1 MTKKTGVVIAC
12 DWFDPAFRAGGP
24 VRSLVNLVDLLHSD
38 YNFRIICGNQDY
50 GSEEPLVIDTG
61 V

>member
-1 MTKKTGVVIAC
+1 MVIAC

-24 VRSLVNLVDLLHSD
+24 VRSLFNLVDLLHSD

-50 GSEEPLVIDTG
+50 GSKEPLVIDTG